1 MNKLQRIASKGC
13 TLVICFLAL
22 SAFGQKETKTY
33 KESFK
38 VGDNAVID
46 INTSHADIEFETWD
60 KNEVVVE
67 AVVELEGATK
77 EEAKDYFRS
86 GGVKIIGNSQQIE
99 ISTKA
104 ENSIFFGD
112 SFGDIIVN
120 DFVIEIPEFPE
131 LEPLFLDL
139 EIPELPD
146 FPEMMEMPPMPP
158 FTIHHFD
165 YKEYKK
171 DGEKYMKKWKKEF
184 DENFDEDYK
193 RRMEEWSERMAER
206 AEAWKERREEREA
219 DLKERLK
226 ERQDE
231 LKARQHE
238 LKERQRERQQA
249 QKERIK
255 ALQERSRAIVLE
267 RKEAD
272 STRVLFIDRDSLY
285 SGPSI
290 FFGSSHGSN
299 KKYKV
304 KKTIKIKMPKSAK
317 LKMNVRHGEVKLAE
331 NTVNINATLSYA
343 RLHATTIDGDRTKI
357 VASYSPV
364 SVQSWDNG
372 SLNTNFSDNVALKDV
387 KYLKLSANS
396 SDVTIE
402 RLLKSAYIKN
412 NLGALRINGVAKNFD
427 DLDIS
432 VQHGELNFELP
443 TSPYT
448 IYVNGTSS
456 KVTSPAY
463 LVWDKTRNHSNTV
476 QRSYHMN
483 SNAESSII
491 INSAYSNVVLE
502 K

>member
-13 TLVICFLAL
+13 AMVICLLAL
-22 SAFGQKETKTY
+22 SVYGQKETKTY

-46 INTSHADIEFETWD
+46 INTSHADIEFETWE
-60 KNEVVVE
+60 KNEVVIE
-67 AVVELEGATK
+67 ALVTLEGATK
-77 EEAKDYFRS
+77 EEAKDYFKS
-86 GGVKIIGNSQQIE
+86 GGVKIIGNSQRIE

-104 ENSIFFGD
+104 ENSIFLGNNFGD
-112 SFGDIIVN
+112 VIVN

-139 EIPELPD
+139 DIPDLPD
-146 FPEMMEMPPMPP
+146 FPELMEMPPMPP

-184 DENFDEDYK
+184 DETFDEDYK
-193 RRMEEWSERMAER
+193 ERMKEWSERMAER
-206 AEAWKERREEREA
+206 AVAWKERREERQEE
-219 DLKERLK
+219 LKDRLK

-231 LKARQHE
+231 MKARQHE
-238 LKERQRERQQA
+238 LKERQRERQKA
-249 QKERIK
+249 QKDRIK
-255 ALQERSRAIVLE
+255 AIQERSRAMVLE
-267 RKEAD
+267 RKDSD

-285 SGPSI
+285 NGPSI

-331 NTVNINATLSYA
+331 NTININATLSYA
-343 RLHATTIDGDRTKI
+343 RLHATTIDGDGTKI

-396 SDVTIE
+396 SDVTID
-402 RLLKSAYIKN
+402 RLLNSAYIKN
-412 NLGALRINGVAKNFD
+412 NLGALRINGVDKNFD

-432 VQHGELNFELP
+432 VQHGELKFGLP

-456 KVTSPAY
+456 KLSSPAY
-463 LVWDKTRNHSNTV
+463 LIWDKTGSNSKTV
-476 QRSYHMN
+476 QKSYHKN
-483 SNAESSII
+483 RNAESSII